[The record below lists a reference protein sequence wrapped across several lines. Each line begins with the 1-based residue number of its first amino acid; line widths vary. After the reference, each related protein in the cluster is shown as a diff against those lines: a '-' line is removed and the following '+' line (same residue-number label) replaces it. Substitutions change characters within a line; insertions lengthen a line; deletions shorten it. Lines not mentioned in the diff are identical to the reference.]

1 MTNLYLILL
10 QTLICRIL
18 KLWNLKDS
26 HLLSFLLFGGI
37 TASISKYVTLTY
49 IHMDM
54 PFHNFQVKL
63 KLHMLLSFLLH
74 ELCKLYI

>member
-1 MTNLYLILL
+1 MIRQTFM
-10 QTLICRIL
+10 TLICRIL

-26 HLLSFLLFGGI
+26 HLLSFLLFGGV